1 MGLLISGCLMD
12 KVPGKINLFLNF
24 PSFYRQEI
32 SLHHDVAIDIFH
44 HCDGIGIG
52 SVRFTPHEA
61 LWELAQKLNFG
72 LK

>member
-12 KVPGKINLFLNF
+12 KVPGKIHLFLNF

-44 HCDGIGIG
+44 HWDGIGIG
-52 SVRFTPHEA
+52 SVRFMPSVAH
-61 LWELAQKLNFG
+61 
-72 LK
+72 